1 MISACKRLHEAC
13 LAAYRQTTFDS
24 MQQASPS
31 STFSRQCRII
41 GINLAV
47 IIVVLSA
54 AAIVPRNGQ
63 ALVMVSPWSEPG
75 HVVNVIAN
83 AGGSIINGTGA
94 PYAAIAY
101 SDQPGFAFRLFK
113 SGAMLVLDGSL
124 AFFCRSTP
132 SP

>member
-1 MISACKRLHEAC
+1 
-13 LAAYRQTTFDS
+13 
-24 MQQASPS
+24 MQQAPFN
-31 STFSRQCRII
+31 TLFRQCRIV

-63 ALVMVSPWSEPG
+63 ALVMVAPWSEPG
-75 HVVNVIAN
+75 RVVDVIAD
-83 AGGSIINGTGA
+83 AGGSIMNGTGA

-101 SDQPGFAFRLFK
+101 SDEPGFAFRLFK

>member
-1 MISACKRLHEAC
+1 
-13 LAAYRQTTFDS
+13 
-24 MQQASPS
+24 MQQSTPPASNL
-31 STFSRQCRII
+31 FRQCRIV

-47 IIVVLSA
+47 IMVVLAA

-75 HVVNVIAN
+75 HVVDVIAE

-101 SDQPGFAFRLFK
+101 SDDPGFAFRLFK
-113 SGAMLVLDGSL
+113 AGAMLVLDGSL
-124 AFFCRSTP
+124 AYFCRSTP